1 MVVTIKS
8 ILNATWKVGVGLLG
22 LTALGIGILIA
33 QAWYESTYGRVY
45 WKDRML
51 SVGIYVEGYGDNC
64 VRVRNIKTGKYTTPK
79 VRWVS
84 GRPERDSL
92 TVYCDKNGK
101 RGFLNVKNGKIV
113 ISAQYEKAWHFSEG
127 LGAVLGEDGKIGFID
142 CDNHLVID
150 YVIPYSNGFDY
161 VFKDG
166 ICIVPYWENDEYRY
180 VVYGKDGQNVLDG
193 NYTRLDEPNKAGY
206 RVAAN
211 EEGCWLYDK
220 DFKRVFDE
228 PYDNMELAQGSEG
241 VYLTKNHVKQLVG
254 FDGKVLEPFVIDGTY
269 PLRYMVKYHDDEADE
284 YDLVP
289 DLVVYRV
296 DGWEGLMNNRTGRVI
311 TPAHYRDFTM
321 ISQDLIRAELDS
333 SSSGSE
339 SVVMDKNGKVVKQ

>member
-1 MVVTIKS
+1 MKTTLKS
-8 ILNATWKVGVGLLG
+8 ILNATWKVGVGLFG
-22 LTALGIGILIA
+22 LTALGIGILIVKT
-33 QAWYESTYGRVY
+33 WYVSTYGRIL
-45 WKDRML
+45 WDDRTL
-51 SVGIYVEGYGDNC
+51 SAEVYVESYENNC

-84 GRPERDSL
+84 GSPERDSL
-92 TVYCDKNGK
+92 TVFCDKNGR
-101 RGFLNVKNGKIV
+101 RGFLSVRTGKIV
-113 ISAQYEKAWHFSEG
+113 IPAQYAKAWHFSEG
-127 LGAVLGEDGKIGFID
+127 LGAVMGENGKIGFID
-142 CDNHLVID
+142 SGNNLVID
-150 YVIPYSNGFDY
+150 HVIPFMSGFDY

-166 ICIVPYWENDEYRY
+166 FCVVPYWVNDEWMYF
-180 VVYGKDGQNVLDG
+180 VYGKDGRQVLDAG
-193 NYTRLDEPNKAGY
+193 YTRLDEPSKAGY

-211 EEGCWLYDK
+211 ADGCWLYDK
-220 DFKRVFDE
+220 NFKRVFDE
-228 PYDNMELAQGSEG
+228 PYDNMELAQESDG

-269 PLRYMVKYHDDEADE
+269 SLRYMVKYHVDEADE

-296 DGWEGLMNNRTGRVI
+296 DGWEGLMSKRTGRVI
-311 TPAHYRDFTM
+311 TPAQYRDFTM

-333 SSSGSE
+333 SCYGSE